1 MPDFNDNRTSLMRV
15 RLGRAHEC
23 LESASREIAA
33 GAYKEAANRSY
44 YCMFHSIRAV
54 LALDGVDFRKHSGVI
69 ADFNQR
75 YIKTG
80 IFPKEFSKTIRNAFE
95 VRNDSD
101 YDDYYVISKEEV
113 AQQIR
118 NAESFLEAVEKYVV
132 SIQDEHNWT

>member
-1 MPDFNDNRTSLMRV
+1 
-15 RLGRAHEC
+15 
-23 LESASREIAA
+23 
-33 GAYKEAANRSY
+33 
-44 YCMFHSIRAV
+44 MFHSIRAV